1 MSFAVTL
8 RAPSILSV
16 VCCSTVTGR
25 WKNFPLNDKR
35 RQNATICVT
44 LILSRLAITV
54 GMSVMRLVEMCW
66 SSNLGLERD
75 KSRCCR
81 GAQCASS

>member
-1 MSFAVTL
+1 MSFTVTL

-16 VCCSTVTGR
+16 VCCSTVTER

-44 LILSRLAITV
+44 LILSRRRYI
-54 GMSVMRLVEMCW
+54 GISVMRLVEM
-66 SSNLGLERD
+66 
-75 KSRCCR
+75 
-81 GAQCASS
+81 

>member
-8 RAPSILSV
+8 RAPSILSA
-16 VCCSTVTGR
+16 VCCSTVTER

-44 LILSRLAITV
+44 LILSRLAIYS
-54 GMSVMRLVEMCW
+54 GISVMRLVEM
-66 SSNLGLERD
+66 
-75 KSRCCR
+75 
-81 GAQCASS
+81 